1 MKKYIFFSG
10 TLIRGGAARV
20 ISVLAAALAAVLLAP
35 ADAPAAPGANAKS
48 AAKAK
53 PAAAT
58 AAGALRAK
66 PVRVEIDAPLPKG
79 LPRDLNLG
87 GSTTVIAGDGDSSG
101 GGYAVTYLVR
111 GKGIVGVDADSLRV
125 SSAVAGGADVS
136 KNDRGRD
143 SWKAGPFP
151 SVAEDGSAATFEVRL
166 APGASRVKNAVPVV
180 HGTIGIECATGRE
193 TKTATISTNPGST
206 ARLGPLSLKVPAAEE
221 DGEADGGGEADMAA
235 ALSAA
240 MEQAGGADGGDAEA
254 AAAFIGMFGGG
265 GGSDGFDLEVS
276 GDESGLARIV
286 LVVDG
291 KEVEH
296 RSWMNF
302 GRGSTFGFPA
312 VEGDSVRV
320 KAEFWTGRRTETVSF

>member
-1 MKKYIFFSG
+1 MNRHA
-10 TLIRGGAARV
+10 TRL
-20 ISVLAAALAAVLLAP
+20 LAAALSAVLLAP
-35 ADAPAAPGANAKS
+35 AAAPAAPGANAKS

-58 AAGALRAK
+58 AAGMRAK

-193 TKTATISTNPGST
+193 TKTATISAKPGST
-206 ARLGPLSLKVPAAEE
+206 ARLGPLSLKVPADDDAD
-221 DGEADGGGEADMAA
+221 DGDGADAGAALAAMIAQQAAAGGDGGEEGDAAMAA
-235 ALSAA
+235 AFL
-240 MEQAGGADGGDAEA
+240 G
-254 AAAFIGMFGGG
+254 GMFGGG
-265 GGSDGFDLEVS
+265 GDGFDLEVS
-276 GDESGLARIV
+276 GDGSALATLV

-291 KEVEH
+291 EDVTP

-302 GRGSTFGFPA
+302 GRGTTYGFPA
-312 VEGDSVRV
+312 VKGDTVRV

>member
-1 MKKYIFFSG
+1 MNKLALLLLPLALS
-10 TLIRGGAARV
+10 
-20 ISVLAAALAAVLLAP
+20 AAAAT
-35 ADAPAAPGANAKS
+35 PG
-48 AAKAK
+48 AKAK
-53 PAAAT
+53 PSAAKPKAAAT
-58 AAGALRAK
+58 APAGAMRAK

-87 GSTTVIAGDGDSSG
+87 GSTTVISGGGDSSG
-101 GGYAVTYLVR
+101 GYAVTFLVR
-111 GKGIVGVDADSLRV
+111 GTGITGIDKDSLKV
-125 SSAVAGGADVS
+125 SSATAGGADVS

-151 SVAEDGSAATFEVRL
+151 SVADDGSAATFEVRL

-193 TKTATISTNPGST
+193 KKTATISTKPGST

-221 DGEADGGGEADMAA
+221 DGDADGGGEADMAA
-235 ALSAA
+235 GLSAA
-240 MEQAGGADGGDAEA
+240 MAQAGGADGGDAEA
-254 AAAFIGMFGGG
+254 AAAFIGTFGGG

>member
-1 MKKYIFFSG
+1 MNRHP
-10 TLIRGGAARV
+10 TRL
-20 ISVLAAALAAVLLAP
+20 LAAALAAVLLAP

-166 APGASRVKNAVPVV
+166 APGASHVKNAVPVV

-193 TKTATISTNPGST
+193 TKTAALSVKPGST
-206 ARLGPLSLKVPAAEE
+206 AQLGPIQVTVPTDGEE
-221 DGEADGGGEADMAA
+221 DDGGADDANAGAALAAMIAQQAAAGGDGGEEGEAAMAA
-235 ALSAA
+235 AFL
-240 MEQAGGADGGDAEA
+240 G
-254 AAAFIGMFGGG
+254 GMFGGG
-265 GGSDGFDLEVS
+265 GDGFDLEVT
-276 GDESGLARIV
+276 GDGSALATLV

-291 KEVEH
+291 KDVEP

-302 GRGSTFGFPA
+302 GRGTTYGFPA
-312 VEGDSVRV
+312 VKGDTVRV
-320 KAEFWTGRRTETVSF
+320 KAEFWTGQRTETVSF

>member
-1 MKKYIFFSG
+1 MNKLALLLLPLALS
-10 TLIRGGAARV
+10 
-20 ISVLAAALAAVLLAP
+20 AAAAT
-35 ADAPAAPGANAKS
+35 PG
-48 AAKAK
+48 AKAK
-53 PAAAT
+53 PSAAKPKAAAT
-58 AAGALRAK
+58 APAGAMRAK

-87 GSTTVIAGDGDSSG
+87 GSTTVISGGGDSSG
-101 GGYAVTYLVR
+101 GGYAVTFLVR
-111 GKGIVGVDADSLRV
+111 GTGITGIDKESLKV
-125 SSAVAGGADVS
+125 SSATAGGADVS
-136 KNDRGRD
+136 KNDHGRD

-193 TKTATISTNPGST
+193 TKTATISTKPGST

-240 MEQAGGADGGDAEA
+240 MEQAGGAEGGDAEA
-254 AAAFIGMFGGG
+254 AAAFFGMFGGG

-302 GRGSTFGFPA
+302 GPGSTFGFPA

>member
-1 MKKYIFFSG
+1 MNCHA
-10 TLIRGGAARV
+10 TRL
-20 ISVLAAALAAVLLAP
+20 LAAALAAVLLAP
-35 ADAPAAPGANAKS
+35 AAAPAAPGANAKS

-58 AAGALRAK
+58 SAGVLRAK

-193 TKTATISTNPGST
+193 TKTATISAKPGST
-206 ARLGPLSLKVPAAEE
+206 ANLGPLTLKVPADDDAD
-221 DGEADGGGEADMAA
+221 DGDGADPGAALAAMIAQQAAAGGDGGEEGDAAMAA
-235 ALSAA
+235 AFL
-240 MEQAGGADGGDAEA
+240 G
-254 AAAFIGMFGGG
+254 GMFGGG
-265 GGSDGFDLEVS
+265 GDGFDLEVS
-276 GDESGLARIV
+276 GDGSALATLV

-291 KEVEH
+291 EDVTP

-302 GRGSTFGFPA
+302 GRGTTYGFPA
-312 VEGDSVRV
+312 VKGDTVRV

>member
-1 MKKYIFFSG
+1 MNDRFVHLF
-10 TLIRGGAARV
+10 AAAC
-20 ISVLAAALAAVLLAP
+20 AAALLAP
-35 ADAPAAPGANAKS
+35 CAASAAPGANAQS

-53 PAAAT
+53 SAAA
-58 AAGALRAK
+58 APAGALRVK
-66 PVRVEIDAPLPKG
+66 PVHVEIDAPLPKG

-87 GSTTVIAGDGDSSG
+87 GSTTVISGDADSSG
-101 GGYAVTYLVR
+101 GGYAVTFLVR

-193 TKTATISTNPGST
+193 TKTATISTKPGST
-206 ARLGPLSLKVPAAEE
+206 ARLGPLTLKVPAEE
-221 DGEADGGGEADMAA
+221 KDGDPDGGGEAAMAA
-235 ALSAA
+235 AFAAA
-240 MEQAGGADGGDAEA
+240 MAQAGGAEDGAEDGDAEA
-254 AAAFIGMFGGG
+254 AAAFFGMFGGG

-276 GDESGLARIV
+276 GDESSLARIV

-291 KEVEH
+291 KEVER

-312 VEGDSVRV
+312 VEGESVVV
-320 KAEFWTGRRTETVSF
+320 KAAFWTGRRTETVSF

>member
-1 MKKYIFFSG
+1 MNCHA
-10 TLIRGGAARV
+10 TRL
-20 ISVLAAALAAVLLAP
+20 LAAALAAVLLAP
-35 ADAPAAPGANAKS
+35 AAAPAAPGANAKS

-58 AAGALRAK
+58 AAGMRAK

-79 LPRDLNLG
+79 LARDLNLG
-87 GSTTVIAGDGDSSG
+87 GSTTVISGDGDSSG

-166 APGASRVKNAVPVV
+166 APGASHVKNAVPVV

-193 TKTATISTNPGST
+193 TKTATISAKPGST
-206 ARLGPLSLKVPAAEE
+206 ARLGPLSLKVPAADDE
-221 DGEADGGGEADMAA
+221 DDGDGADAGAALAAMIAQQAAAGGDGGEEGDAAMAA
-235 ALSAA
+235 AFL
-240 MEQAGGADGGDAEA
+240 G
-254 AAAFIGMFGGG
+254 GMFGGG
-265 GGSDGFDLEVS
+265 GDGFDLEVS
-276 GDESGLARIV
+276 GDGSALATLV

-291 KEVEH
+291 EDVTP

-302 GRGSTFGFPA
+302 GRGTTYGFPA
-312 VEGDSVRV
+312 VKSDTVRV